1 LTQASTCTLFVEGL
15 LVKCTKDIT
24 CVECEWE
31 DYVGEGR
38 MNREQ
43 CCVAGLLSALLSF
56 NYWIKPLKITMNS
69 STTCCFNEESDMNK
83 ELHASTPKLAK

>member
-1 LTQASTCTLFVEGL
+1 LTQTSTCTLFVEGL

-43 CCVAGLLSALLSF
+43 CCVAGLLSALPNF
-56 NYWIKPLKITMNS
+56 NLLGK
-69 STTCCFNEESDMNK
+69 
-83 ELHASTPKLAK
+83 ASQNYHEPVYILLFQ